1 MSGKIKH
8 STLGSV
14 FRVIYVLFRGLNLYA
29 AEGTGPALRVM
40 RKALSLL
47 LSENKVSYICSSVL
61 VGV

>member
-14 FRVIYVLFRGLNLYA
+14 FRVIDVLFRGLNLYA

-40 RKALSLL
+40 RKAVSLL
-47 LSENKVSYICSSVL
+47 LNKNKVSCICSSL
-61 VGV
+61 VVAV